1 MSVIRPI
8 LAGAALAAATAAVT
22 TQVVSQTQTPPPQ
35 SGGAAQYANP
45 TPQHE
50 ILDRLAGRWDQQVQV
65 WATPDAR
72 PEESRLSANY
82 RWILG
87 GRFLVG
93 ELDGYIAGEAFT
105 ARELLGYDA
114 FRGEF
119 TQVWIDNRTTAFT
132 VARGQYREADKSIVL
147 DGTEDDVDRNLRDQP
162 FRFTYRFASDGEVV
176 MKLER
181 PDKSGT
187 LFRRAE
193 VRATRAE

>member
-1 MSVIRPI
+1 MSAVRTM
-8 LAGAALAAATAAVT
+8 LAGAALVVVTAVVT
-22 TQVVSQTQTPPPQ
+22 TQVVSQTQAPPAVP
-35 SGGAAQYANP
+35 SGHYANP
-45 TPQHE
+45 VPQHE
-50 ILDRLAGRWDQQVQV
+50 ILDRLAGRWEQQVQV
-65 WATPDAR
+65 WSSPEAR
-72 PEESRLSANY
+72 PEASRLSANY

-93 ELDGYIAGEAFT
+93 ELDGFIDGEAFT

-162 FRFTYRFASDGEVV
+162 FRISYRFASDGEVV
-176 MKLER
+176 IKLER

-187 LFRRAE
+187 LYRRAE